1 MINDSQYE
9 LDSAANQSAQTICNP
24 ILFYYQLLVTRAN
37 TITEKE
43 KRSILQMYNDSLNT
57 IKESVHN
64 YKKDQEVQSE
74 AISLEN
80 KSLSE
85 DISFLNLKL
94 NKVRALLT
102 SLNNNLGP
110 AVDIEEARI
119 RDNSTNLNCLK
130 REKYESGKDL
140 IKSESRNIISS
151 VSSDKY
157 KSSSLSKS
165 KQVLRLDNSCSNI
178 RLPVIQPN
186 KTVLEHV
193 KPKMSD
199 ISQEKHNNLIEVC
212 RSLKQTYYDL
222 IKQMEDCLSNQSN
235 SQIKMNKFRE
245 FSKKIK
251 EVYEL
256 LIFNQEKLIFANET
270 LEESNSD
277 LSSQINEFQSIHNKE
292 RFCLH
297 CHNTFRMSNNQEVT
311 ILF

>member
-1 MINDSQYE
+1 
-9 LDSAANQSAQTICNP
+9 
-24 ILFYYQLLVTRAN
+24 
-37 TITEKE
+37 
-43 KRSILQMYNDSLNT
+43 MYNDSLNT

-64 YKKDQEVQSE
+64 YKKDQETQSE

-102 SLNNNLGP
+102 SLNICLAP
-110 AVDIEEARI
+110 TIDMDEVKI
-119 RDNSTNLNCLK
+119 RDNLVNIISIK
-130 REKYESGKDL
+130 REKFDSGKAL
-140 IKSESRNIISS
+140 IKSESRNLISS
-151 VSSDKY
+151 VSSEKY
-157 KSSSLSKS
+157 KSTSLTKS

-178 RLPVIQPN
+178 RLPIIQPS
-186 KTVLEHV
+186 KPAVEQA
-193 KPKMSD
+193 KPKITD

-212 RSLKQTYYDL
+212 KNLKQTYYDL
-222 IKQMEDCLSNQSN
+222 IKQMEECLNKEKC
-235 SQIKMNKFRE
+235 SQAKMKKYRE

-256 LIFNQEKLIFANET
+256 LIFNHEKLIFANEH

-277 LSSQINEFQSIHNKE
+277 LSTQINEFQSIHNKE

-297 CHNTFRMSNNQEVT
+297 CHNTFRMSNNQEV
-311 ILF
+311 IL